1 MEILEILLEKGA
13 EVDIRN
19 NSGQTALHIAVAKKF
34 TACFLKLNEYEA
46 DPNVQVK
53 CEISTLLCNF
63 GNSFNLNLQDADGNT
78 GLHIAILGGNDLVL
92 NELTS
97 IFSFQWELRNKK
109 GLNIIHQAVMKKD
122 FG

>member
-34 TACFLKLNEYEA
+34 TACFLKLNDYEA

-53 CEISTLLCNF
+53 CEI
-63 GNSFNLNLQDADGNT
+63 
-78 GLHIAILGGNDLVL
+78 
-92 NELTS
+92 
-97 IFSFQWELRNKK
+97 
-109 GLNIIHQAVMKKD
+109 
-122 FG
+122 